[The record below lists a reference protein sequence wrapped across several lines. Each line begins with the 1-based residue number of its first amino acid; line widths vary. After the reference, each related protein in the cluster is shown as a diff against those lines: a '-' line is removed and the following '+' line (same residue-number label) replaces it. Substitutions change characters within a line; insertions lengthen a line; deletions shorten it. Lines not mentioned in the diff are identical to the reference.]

1 LRVRKSSPK
10 STNSATPYSPRAV
23 ITPLEDER
31 EQDANVKAAKQESFS
46 KKPHDDPNQ
55 QKSQMNTKN
64 SQNSTLNS
72 SKRYHISKKS
82 AGTTTSIV
90 EMVDE
95 LEDPVMALFH
105 ARNTQKVR
113 FCLDENGNKDSS
125 SGGHDQSTINNYPK
139 EGRPSTVS
147 SCSTTAHRLGV
158 AAAASFNIKNFMKG
172 SIFGSGNNKKTD
184 DDFELE
190 LQREMKNLEHDW
202 EEAPEILQTRSG
214 RIIGASHEESEARY
228 TAEHAE
234 SFTEDPETR
243 KTVMKLLNKARRAQY
258 LHYRY
263 SYAVKCYVRVLEIL
277 KEAEYPSDHPTLTKT
292 MECLQ
297 AAHFCETSYRNSAN
311 IVKLG
316 IKYEDQGDLVRALK
330 MYTIAYR
337 IRRDNLSSSHPSL
350 VVLLNMLGSIQIKRG
365 ELDEAMAIYEL
376 ALKDANV
383 SSMHNEERHHATKP
397 STQTNRQRSQQQ
409 HLQGSSLFHIS
420 SDDDSADGKPL
431 PTNLLTRAVS
441 YREMGSI
448 HEQWGEI
455 DQALLN
461 YHKSLSCLAEYKG
474 IVFEPDDYDDH
485 FQSTAFPLDDMQHS
499 RSPDTD
505 SVTNTNNE
513 DHSEDADDFVG
524 GMEMTL
530 EKSHKKGRKSHRV
543 VESTST
549 PSASPITATS
559 IYDVFFPLEQK
570 KRRKF
575 VGLGK
580 DDDKKNKQKGDQ
592 TDIDVALTIH
602 KIAQLHRSEEE
613 YHLALPAFYVALRG
627 MKHALGKSHPNV
639 AAILGN
645 IGNLQ
650 KEMGDMDSAYSTYQQ
665 VLAIESYRLGLS
677 HPDVVVTLHNI
688 ATIDASRGNHDH
700 ALSLY
705 MQVIGLQRKL
715 FGEDHESV
723 AVTSACMGDVY
734 ERLGDSNAAVECYE
748 EALRI
753 KIAALGRHSLEVA
766 RLLHKLGK
774 LEMSRDD
781 FHMAQSYISKAN
793 LVYRLNKLAEDD
805 EWVVDVHRDA
815 ANIDAAIAFG
825 RGVMHECEC

>member
-1 LRVRKSSPK
+1 V
-10 STNSATPYSPRAV
+10 A
-23 ITPLEDER
+23 PLEDER
-31 EQDANVKAAKQESFS
+31 EQCSSVKAAKNETSS
-46 KKPHDDPNQ
+46 KLTSDLQ
-55 QKSQMNTKN
+55 QQSQSNKK
-64 SQNSTLNS
+64 SQNSSLKS
-72 SKRYHISKKS
+72 SKRISKTKKS
-82 AGTTTSIV
+82 AGSTTATV

-95 LEDPVMALFH
+95 PEDPVMALFH

-113 FCLDENGNKDSS
+113 FRLEESANKD
-125 SGGHDQSTINNYPK
+125 GGNHDQNTINNYPK
-139 EGRPSTVS
+139 EGRPSTATS
-147 SCSTTAHRLGV
+147 STTAHRLGV

-172 SIFGSGNNKKTD
+172 TIFGSGNNKKTD

-234 SFTEDPETR
+234 SFAEDPETR

-292 MECLQ
+292 VECLQ

-316 IKYEDQGDLVRALK
+316 IKYEDHGDLVRALK

-376 ALKDANV
+376 ALKDANL
-383 SSMHNEERHHATKP
+383 SSSQEERHHATKNHNSS
-397 STQTNRQRSQQQ
+397 STQANRQRQQ
-409 HLQGSSLFHIS
+409 HMQGNSLFHIS

-474 IVFEPDDYDDH
+474 ILFEPDDYDEH
-485 FQSTAFPLDDMQHS
+485 FQSSAFPLDDMQHS
-499 RSPDTD
+499 QSPDTE
-505 SVTNTNNE
+505 SATNTNNE
-513 DHSEDADDFVG
+513 DHSEDADGFGG

-530 EKSHKKGRKSHRV
+530 EKSNKKGRKSHRV
-543 VESTST
+543 VESTSS

-559 IYDVFFPLEQK
+559 IYDGFFPLEQK
-570 KRRKF
+570 RRRKF
-575 VGLGK
+575 VGMTK

-613 YHLALPAFYVALRG
+613 YHLAFPAFYVALRG
-627 MKHALGKSHPNV
+627 MKQALGKSHPNV

-825 RGVMHECEC
+825 RGVIHECEC